1 MNHVPSHGPGWV
13 VEWGV
18 VHSLAGDPRL
28 PTFITHMCLFLLTDP
43 EGKLLRLRNF
53 TGEAITCSVAQSC
66 PTLYDHMDC
75 SLPGP
80 SVHGDSPD
88 KNTGVGCHAFL
99 QAIFPVQGSNPG
111 LLQCRWIL
119 YQLSHQGSLWSTRA
133 SLVYHG
139 QRYRPS
145 PSLAVFPIL

>member
-1 MNHVPSHGPGWV
+1 MNHDPSHGPGWV

-28 PTFITHMCLFLLTDP
+28 LTFITHIRLFLLTDP

-53 TGEAITCSVAQSC
+53 TGEAITGSVAQSC

-80 SVHGDSPD
+80 SVHGIFQARIWQWVAISSFWRAPQARVKPVSPASPALAGRFLYHCATWKTPIGYTIPD
-88 KNTGVGCHAFL
+88 KRL
-99 QAIFPVQGSNPG
+99 
-111 LLQCRWIL
+111 
-119 YQLSHQGSLWSTRA
+119 
-133 SLVYHG
+133 
-139 QRYRPS
+139 
-145 PSLAVFPIL
+145 

>member
-28 PTFITHMCLFLLTDP
+28 PTFITHIRLFLLTDP

-53 TGEAITCSVAQSC
+53 TGEAITGSVAQSC

-80 SVHGDSPD
+80 SVHGIFQARIWQWVAISSFWRSPQARD
-88 KNTGVGCHAFL
+88 QTCVSCLSCIGRQISLPLCHL
-99 QAIFPVQGSNPG
+99 ENPY
-111 LLQCRWIL
+111 RL
-119 YQLSHQGSLWSTRA
+119 YYTRQET
-133 SLVYHG
+133 LG
-139 QRYRPS
+139 QR
-145 PSLAVFPIL
+145 LK

>member
-53 TGEAITCSVAQSC
+53 TGEAITCLVAQSC

-80 SVHGDSPD
+80 SVHGIFQ
-88 KNTGVGCHAFL
+88 ARIL
-99 QAIFPVQGSNPG
+99 QWVAIS
-111 LLQCRWIL
+111 
-119 YQLSHQGSLWSTRA
+119 SLWRSSQARDQTCVSCLSCIGRQISLPLCHLENPYRLYYTRQET
-133 SLVYHG
+133 LG
-139 QRYRPS
+139 QR
-145 PSLAVFPIL
+145 LK